1 MPTQAPDILIL
12 FGTNLRRIR
21 KDKGFSQRELSS
33 RCNID
38 NADISRM
45 ENGAINITLTTLQQL
60 ADAMDI
66 GVWELLVPRG

>member
-1 MPTQAPDILIL
+1 MPTPDILNL

-21 KDKGFSQRELSS
+21 KEKGFSQRELSS

-45 ENGAINITLTTLQQL
+45 ENGDINITLKTLQQL

-66 GVWELLVPRG
+66 SVLELLIRRTA